1 MIKWTSITN
10 EEEKQFLKTV
20 IAYNEKSEKQYR
32 MLSTFFY
39 NKEWMDEVLHKYNM
53 QSAFNQYCFMGGYEY
68 AERQVLVFGYDQS
81 YMEMPICALKVTVKT
96 GIGKTLT
103 HRDFLGALLG
113 LGLKRETIGD
123 ILLKPF
129 GAYVIVMK
137 EMAEFICCHLTG
149 IGRYQKITVEE
160 ISFLDMEV
168 DPPRFKECLTT
179 VPSLRVD
186 AIFAPAFGLSR
197 SEVVRYLQGDK
208 GKVNGMFVTASHP
221 MKVGDVGTLRGYG
234 KMRLGAVN
242 GTTKKDRLHI
252 TIEKYI

>member
-1 MIKWTSITN
+1 MNWTSITN

-20 IAYNEKSEKQYR
+20 TAYNEKSEKQYR
-32 MLSTFFY
+32 MMSTFFY
-39 NKEWMDEVLHKYNM
+39 NKEWMDEVLYRYNM
-53 QSAFNQYCFMGGYEY
+53 KGTFNQYCFMGGYEY
-68 AERQVLVFGYDQS
+68 AERQVLVFGYDSS
-81 YMEMPICALKVTVKT
+81 YMEKPLCTLKITVKT
-96 GIGKTLT
+96 GIGKALT

-129 GAYVIVMK
+129 GAYVIVM
-137 EMAEFICCHLTG
+137 EDMAEFIRCHLTG
-149 IGRYQKITVEE
+149 IGRYQKIQVEQVPCE
-160 ISFLDMEV
+160 EMEV
-168 DPPRFKECLTT
+168 DPPKFKECLTT

-186 AIFAPAFGLSR
+186 AIFAAAFGLSR
-197 SEVVRYLQGDK
+197 SEVAKYLQGDK
-208 GKVNGMFVTASHP
+208 GKVNGMLVAGNHP